1 MKYLKINRDQ
11 TNIVTQNGQ
20 NKRSKKKT
28 NRIANEQHVYSQ
40 PIALSSFFIW
50 NF

>member
-20 NKRSKKKT
+20 NKRSKKKK
-28 NRIANEQHVYSQ
+28 Q
-40 PIALSSFFIW
+40 IALQMNNMFIRSQ
-50 NF
+50 